1 MNSDRFPEI
10 EVIVDDKP
18 ASRTLPKIAISALVV
33 VATFFG
39 FVALSTLRTEG
50 PLDLNAR
57 IFRGLQAGFIIYQ
70 VDLTLHYS

>member
-1 MNSDRFPEI
+1 MNSDKFPET
-10 EVIVDDKP
+10 EVIVYDKP

-39 FVALSTLRTEG
+39 FVALRTEG

-57 IFRGLQAGFIIYQ
+57 IFRGLQAGIIIYK
-70 VDLTLHYS
+70 VDLKLHYC